1 MRNRA
6 KCKKCE
12 SIIESYHRHDY
23 VSCKCGEI
31 SVGGGLEYF
40 KCSANDFNNFIRI
53 DDEGNEI
60 IVSVKDKDT
69 KEQKPLSESN
79 LENQSLNTS
88 KPSREDLLN
97 MLEEMVKS
105 YEALP
110 EYVMLTPITHADYV
124 AGLLLLLSLLRSERS
139 SLS

>member
-6 KCKKCE
+6 KCKLCQ

-23 VSCKCGEI
+23 VTCKCGEI
-31 SVGGGLEYF
+31 SVDGGLEYF
-40 KCSANDFNNFIRI
+40 KCSANDFSNFIRI

-60 IVSVKDKDT
+60 IVTIKDKST
-69 KEQKPLSESN
+69 SEQSSLPKEKSLS
-79 LENQSLNTS
+79 S